1 MKIYIVL
8 FLVAKTALKQHR
20 NKGTSLMW
28 RSPRMRRKSNSP
40 YDAARLVGRQSA
52 DFTEFYERR
61 SASSSALF
69 IVAWKRENQF
79 SHGRYSALSVLV
91 VCLVCTCQRCALCVR
106 VIARRN
112 MSRNVLHAP
121 CSIRVT

>member
-1 MKIYIVL
+1 MNENIIVL
-8 FLVAKTALKQHR
+8 FLAKTALKQYW
-20 NKGTSLMW
+20 NKGTSLIY
-28 RSPRMRRKSNSP
+28 RSSRMRRKSNSSH
-40 YDAARLVGRQSA
+40 DAARLVDQQSA
-52 DFTEFYERR
+52 DFMEFYERR

-79 SHGRYSALSVLV
+79 SHGRYSALPVLV

-112 MSRNVLHAP
+112 MSRNVFHAP